1 MVAVVGPGVLE
12 VSRFQDVVV
21 RGGGGGDVRFSRC
34 GYAAA
39 EDCGG
44 ATFHW
49 CDAAEDCG
57 GATFH
62 WCDAVRVGSARDV
75 AVRRCRLADMERE
88 CAVAIHRCRGAA
100 RVCGAEELRGG
111 HGAGRP
117 TLP

>member
-44 ATFHW
+44 ATFHR
-49 CDAAEDCG
+49 
-57 GATFH
+57 
-62 WCDAVRVGSARDV
+62 CDAVRVGSARDV